1 MSYWEKSMKNSI
13 TVFGVRLAD
22 QRVHRTC
29 GVFQSMEHAQDSIN
43 DLIKACTGEDKLWVN
58 PPDEVW
64 LLLGWPS
71 LSSKVG
77 DREWTKGIRVYPP
90 TSLRYR

>member
-1 MSYWEKSMKNSI
+1 MLNSI

-29 GVFQSMEHAQDSIN
+29 CVFQRWEHAKDEID

-64 LLLGWPS
+64 LLLGSPS

-77 DREWTKGIRVYPP
+77 DREWTKGIRVYPR

>member
-1 MSYWEKSMKNSI
+1 MQGKI
-13 TVFGVRLAD
+13 TIFGVRLASE
-22 QRVHRTC
+22 RACTIC
-29 GVFQSMEHAQDSIN
+29 PNMEHAQGVID
-43 DLIKACTGEDKLWVN
+43 DLVRACTGEEPWVN

-64 LLLGWPS
+64 MMVGWPS

-77 DREWTKGIRVYPP
+77 DREWTKGVRVYPP

>member
-1 MSYWEKSMKNSI
+1 MQGKI

-22 QRVHRTC
+22 QRTHRTC
-29 GVFQSMEHAQDSIN
+29 AICPDMEHAQGVVK
-43 DLIKACTGEDKLWVN
+43 DLIKACTGEDKLWVR

-64 LLLGWPS
+64 VLRGWPS

-77 DREWTKGIRVYPP
+77 EREWTKGVRVYPP